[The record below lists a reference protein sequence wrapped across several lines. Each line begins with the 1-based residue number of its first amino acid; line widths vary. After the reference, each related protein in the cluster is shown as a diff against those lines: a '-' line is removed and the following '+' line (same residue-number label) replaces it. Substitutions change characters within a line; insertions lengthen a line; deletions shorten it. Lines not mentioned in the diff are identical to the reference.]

1 MRRGVLFHH
10 DNVPAHTSSQAPS
23 VIRNVGLE
31 LLHHVLYSQLL
42 LLDSRPKLKEYT
54 KERKFDDDGD
64 VIDIASGWLEDQDQE
79 FPYNVT
85 RALEKRIRD
94 RCISVERVCVER
106 DQIT

>member
-1 MRRGVLFHH
+1 MYLLTHH
-10 DNVPAHTSSQAPS
+10 HKHRVSSEMS
-23 VIRNVGLE
+23 VSN
-31 LLHHVLYSQLL
+31 LLHHVLHSQLL

-94 RCISVERVCVER
+94 MHFC
-106 DQIT
+106 